1 MIANDINVGEAY
13 SVAKAGWIT
22 LWAEAIVSSVGA
34 SSGTKQSPSHATDD
48 LATNPRGDGIYN
60 LYII

>member
-13 SVAKAGWIT
+13 SVAKVGWIT
-22 LWAEAIVSSVGA
+22 LWA

-48 LATNPRGDGIYN
+48 LATNPSGDGIYN
-60 LYII
+60 LYVI